1 MPQIVLI
8 TPLDQYFYF
17 LDRNNNLS
25 QVVYPDGHRFK
36 YGYDL
41 KFQGGDIHNFTAIT
55 DTAKLANISIRILNT
70 VFIDVC

>member
-8 TPLDQYFYF
+8 TPLGQYFYF
-17 LDRNNNLS
+17 LDRNNNLA

-41 KFQGGDIHNFTAIT
+41 KFQGGDIHNL
-55 DTAKLANISIRILNT
+55 TAK
-70 VFIDVC
+70 